1 MGSSVMVVLPPTA
14 VVVRVLRG
22 ISTVTRSLRC
32 LVLVGGLVMWAS
44 VCRKMEVL
52 SPIAYVSAVEA
63 TRTTRTQMAT
73 PSASRTSLARSAKV
87 SALLVLL
94 DVTKCAQ
101 SVLLAFSRR
110 HQAIHRV
117 VFIVYAVPAS
127 TYRVQERHPKMLS
140 VSGVLKVNSVTA

>member
-32 LVLVGGLVMWAS
+32 LVLVGGLVMWAT
-44 VCRKMEVL
+44 VCRRMEVL
-52 SPIAYVSAVEA
+52 SPIAYVSAVVA

-73 PSASRTSLARSAKV
+73 PSASRTSLARPAKV

-94 DVTKCAQ
+94 DVTKCVQ

-110 HQAIHRV
+110 HQVTELV
-117 VFIVYAVPAS
+117 VFIVYAVPVSISEALEQHLEIPFAS
-127 TYRVQERHPKMLS
+127 AA
-140 VSGVLKVNSVTA
+140 LKVNSLTA

>member
-1 MGSSVMVVLPPTA
+1 MGLSVMVVLPPTA

-52 SPIAYVSAVEA
+52 SPIAYVSAVVA

-110 HQAIHRV
+110 HQAIDLV
-117 VFIVYAVPAS
+117 VSIIYAMPAS

-140 VSGVLKVNSVTA
+140 VSAALKVNSLTA